1 MISEEL
7 KRIKEAKDALKISIN
22 NKGVEV
28 TDADSISVYA
38 SKVDLIVTGSTIEMQ
53 SISITENG
61 KYENTSIPYSSVT
74 VNVDDGSA
82 RIKELEDEIVDL
94 NSQITQ
100 KQNKIDELQSKLD
113 YDESLINDLRNEI
126 TSLENQK
133 ALLESELNELKSK
146 VNSMT
151 DLTVSENG
159 TYTPTFGYKSVTVN
173 VPQTGSDITLT
184 EITITDVGEY
194 TAPEKI
200 AYNKVLVPSETFY
213 KKYTDGE
220 GNTYIINENG
230 EIVVT
235 YTGSTP
241 PTPTTDEYTYITF
254 YVPSDKAYVS
264 LKTERGIQATSVTE
278 IYFDDVEFEKNMYG
292 NYVLTNSVVSP
303 NTYHTIKIRLTND
316 DVYKDIFDNLI
327 SYISLIDS
335 SGTSYKKIIQPTKIQ
350 FAYGTTIVDM
360 YYFNNQSK
368 YITEMIIP
376 NTVNVIESIG
386 QIGVISINIPD
397 SVTTIG
403 NNAFEYCS
411 SLTSV
416 TIPNSV
422 TSIGISAFQGCSSL
436 TSVTIGN
443 SVTSIGSNAF
453 NGCTNLSS
461 VTYNGTKSQFTSITK
476 GSGWKTSVPKTCI
489 VHCTDGD
496 YPITDFN

>member
-1 MISEEL
+1 MSIATNLERIISS
-7 KRIKEAKDALKISIN
+7 KDDIKNAIIS
-22 NKGVEV
+22 KGVTV
-28 TDADSISVYA
+28 LDSDKIDVYA
-38 SKVDLIVTGSTIEMQ
+38 DKIYQIQQGTSIEMQ

-213 KKYTDGE
+213 KKYTDE
-220 GNTYIINENG
+220 KGNTFIINEDG
-230 EIVVT
+230 EKIITVS
-235 YTGSTP
+235 GSTP
-241 PTPTTDEYTYITF
+241 TPTDDYVYFTIYI
-254 YVPSDKAYVS
+254 PSDNEYS
-264 LKTERGIQATSVTE
+264 GISSNPLLKTEVSEA
-278 IYFDDVEFEKNMYG
+278 YFDDAE
-292 NYVLTNSVVSP
+292 
-303 NTYHTIKIRLTND
+303 
-316 DVYKDIFDNLI
+316 
-327 SYISLIDS
+327 
-335 SGTSYKKIIQPTKIQ
+335 
-350 FAYGTTIVDM
+350 YGTTKTQDGECFYLDHRSITKDSYHTVKLKLVNPDSLTSTYSSFSIHFKGSTSTGIVKVTKVILPEGLTELKH
-360 YYFNNQSK
+360 YFVDGYNLIECIFPTTIKFIGEQALQNQMVLE
-368 YITEMIIP
+368 INLP
-376 NTVNVIESIG
+376 NTVK
-386 QIGVISINIPD
+386 
-397 SVTTIG
+397 TIG
-403 NNAFEYCS
+403 TSAFQQCS
-411 SLTSV
+411 GLTSV

-422 TSIGISAFQGCSSL
+422 TSIGYSVFSSC
-436 TSVTIGN
+436 TSLIN
-443 SVTSIGSNAF
+443 IN
-453 NGCTNLSS
+453 
-461 VTYNGTKSQFTSITK
+461 YNGSYNDLVNMTSGK
-476 GSGWKTSVPKTCI
+476 YWKTRVPTSCI

-496 YPITDFN
+496 YPITDFPT